1 MLRHMRG
8 ETRRWPG
15 RHPHLCASGL
25 AGRSGRAWR
34 YSAKYIGRC
43 EPDRS
48 VCGDGAQRAAAVFTA
63 RSPSAFQSVRSAHA
77 RGGTLLR
84 QPRTGRYPACAAA
97 AIYRIHVVAASLT
110 GRFWAVGPNARWP
123 VRRTDR
129 LRWFDNLDPPCLR
142 SITPTGGLWQNLRAE
157 ARQSTSCAFQKCFG
171 SRQCQAAAGSGKA
184 PRFRH
189 LLSLGQ
195 VADPTTA
202 TVRTGRSST
211 AGQRVLSCRFR
222 AIWA

>member
-1 MLRHMRG
+1 MRG

-97 AIYRIHVVAASLT
+97 AIYRIYVVAASLT
-110 GRFWAVGPNARWP
+110 GRFWAVGPNARWS
-123 VRRTDR
+123 VRRTEC
-129 LRWFDNLDPPCLR
+129 LRRFDNLNGPASGQSPP
-142 SITPTGGLWQNLRAE
+142 PTAFGNLRAVARKVDVVCVSE
-157 ARQSTSCAFQKCFG
+157 MLWQPAVPSRGGKRQSASVPPPSQP
-171 SRQCQAAAGSGKA
+171 RSG
-184 PRFRH
+184 R
-189 LLSLGQ
+189 
-195 VADPTTA
+195 
-202 TVRTGRSST
+202 
-211 AGQRVLSCRFR
+211 
-222 AIWA
+222 